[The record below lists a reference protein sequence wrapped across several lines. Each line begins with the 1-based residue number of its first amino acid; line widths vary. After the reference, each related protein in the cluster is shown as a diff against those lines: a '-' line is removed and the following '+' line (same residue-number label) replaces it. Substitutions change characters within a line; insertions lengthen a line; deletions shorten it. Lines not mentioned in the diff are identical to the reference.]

1 MTLPLLAASDYGLV
15 IAVAILFLMFFAVG
29 WVIMQGTRAQM
40 AWRKAVDAGDVDTIK
55 MLVGEEVLRWKT
67 IRMPKG
73 TRPSVW
79 HGIQS
84 AELVGVKPDG
94 VRLTASAD
102 GQYATVDGERR
113 EVSGPLVEGMRVTA
127 KLADMAL
134 YDIPNARVANVQ
146 IDIYSTYRDDQ
157 SSSQRCILST
167 ICRREIADALAWDEM
182 DAEEVVRAF
191 GGRFLL
197 DDRGRPMAVD
207 PEATTPT
214 GVPAVFYTDD

>member
-1 MTLPLLAASDYGLV
+1 M
-15 IAVAILFLMFFAVG
+15 IAVAVLFLMFFAVG

-55 MLVGEEVLRWKT
+55 MLVGEEILRWKT

-73 TRPSVW
+73 TRPTVW

-102 GQYATVDGERR
+102 GSYASVDGERR
-113 EVSGPLVEGMRVTA
+113 EVSGPLAEGMRVTA

-146 IDIYSTYRDDQ
+146 IDIYSTYRDDNG
-157 SSSQRCILST
+157 SSQRCILST

-182 DAEEVVRAF
+182 DAEEVVTAF

-197 DDRGRPMAVD
+197 DDRGNPLAVD
-207 PEATTPT
+207 PESTTAT

>member
-84 AELVGVKPDG
+84 AELVDVKPDG

-113 EVSGPLVEGMRVTA
+113 EVSGPLIEGMRVTA

-157 SSSQRCILST
+157 GSSQRCILST

-197 DDRGRPMAVD
+197 DDRGRPLAVD
-207 PEATTPT
+207 PEATAST

>member
-1 MTLPLLAASDYGLV
+1 MLPLLAAGDYGLV

-40 AWRKAVDAGDVDTIK
+40 AWRRAVDAGDVDTIK
-55 MLVGEEVLRWKT
+55 MLVGEEILRWKT

-73 TRPSVW
+73 TRPTVW

-102 GQYATVDGERR
+102 GSYASVDGERR

-146 IDIYSTYRDDQ
+146 IDIYSTYRDDNG
-157 SSSQRCILST
+157 SSQRCILST
-167 ICRREIADALAWDEM
+167 ICRREVADALAWDEM
-182 DAEEVVRAF
+182 DAEEVVTAF

-197 DDRGRPMAVD
+197 DDRGNPLAVD
-207 PEATTPT
+207 PESTTAT

>member
-84 AELVGVKPDG
+84 AELVDVKPDG

-113 EVSGPLVEGMRVTA
+113 EVSGPLIEGMRVTA

-157 SSSQRCILST
+157 GSSQRCILST

-197 DDRGRPMAVD
+197 DDRGRPLAVD
-207 PEATTPT
+207 PEATAST
-214 GVPAVFYTDD
+214 GVPTVFYTDD